1 MEWDVIKSSKCY
13 QSRPLNLH
21 CQTSITTQEHT
32 SLTTTLL
39 HDHVLVVAHDHTF
52 AFIVQHGERAEA
64 RRDTRRTGNALRM
77 VKLQQTLEKE
87 RCALETT

>member
-1 MEWDVIKSSKCY
+1 MEWNVIKSSKCY
-13 QSRPLNLH
+13 QSSPLNLH
-21 CQTSITTQEHT
+21 RQTSMTTQEHT

-39 HDHVLVVAHDHTF
+39 HDHVLMVAHDHTV

-64 RRDTRRTGNALRM
+64 RRYTRRTGNALRM

-87 RCALETT
+87 RYVLATT